1 MGISVPSLQKPSFPT
16 AGVNIMNIPEE
27 LAMRGFYVFP
37 TRGKQPL
44 VKWSQASTIDPAI
57 ISQWVVKYHDC
68 DWGIDCGKSGLVVLD
83 DDRGKNKQAV
93 KSLLSLELENGDL
106 PFTFTVQTQSGG
118 RHYYYFGDARNSN
131 NKLGPGLDIR
141 GVGGFVVAPGSRGYD
156 ILQSSE
162 IVDAPQWLIDL
173 AGAPIERQT
182 PETPSTIPLDPPASI
197 AKATSYLQ
205 TAFAAA
211 QGQGGDTLTYKTACK
226 VRDMGVSM
234 DKCFALMLDYW
245 NDRCIPPW
253 SPDELQSKIMNAY
266 HYAKKPPANDS
277 PDAAFTE
284 YTPEELP
291 SKPSLFVEANA
302 LLARKIKVNYLVRG
316 LLETPTTGLIFGDS
330 TAGKSFIAIDLSLAV
345 ACKTHWLNHDAADGA
360 VIYFAG
366 EGRSGI
372 QRRVAAWCK
381 HYKIA
386 PPPNRMFVSEQR
398 IEFSAKSLK
407 AAADEMMAIESL
419 AGVPIKLVI
428 VDTLARHMPGD
439 HDENS
444 AKDMGAFINACDA
457 IRDRFKCVLAVVH
470 HTGKL
475 NKETSRGSSALR
487 GAMDWEL
494 KVIEKKGLRAA
505 VFTKQKEGELP
516 PPIGFRLMDVELG
529 FDEDSG
535 DMVKSAVP
543 IVCEYNPAGDKAAN
557 LSSDAK
563 LALSILQFDASRY
576 GKGKLEEKVWKKAFY
591 EALGDGV
598 SDSNKRQKFSRIRR
612 ELTESVT
619 IKCENGFVVESALN
633 AVDIEE

>member
-1 MGISVPSLQKPSFPT
+1 
-16 AGVNIMNIPEE
+16 MNTPLE
-27 LAMRGFYVFP
+27 LAARGFYVFP

-44 VKWSQASTIDPAI
+44 VKWSQASTIDPAVL
-57 ISQWVVKYHDC
+57 SQWAVKYPDC

-106 PFTFTVQTQSGG
+106 PVTFTVQTQSGG
-118 RHYYYFGDARNSN
+118 RHYYYFGEARNSN

-173 AGAPIERQT
+173 AGAPIERQS
-182 PETPSTIPLDPPASI
+182 PEIPSNIELDLPASV
-197 AKATSYLQ
+197 AKATNYLQ
-205 TAFAAA
+205 TAFAAV

-234 DKCFALMLDYW
+234 DKCMELMLDYW

-253 SPDELQSKIMNAY
+253 DPEALLAKIHNAY
-266 HYAKKPPANDS
+266 HYAKQLIANDS
-277 PDAAFTE
+277 PASAFTE
-284 YTPEELP
+284 YTPVDEPP
-291 SKPSLFVEANA
+291 SIKPSLFIEANA
-302 LLARKIKVNYLVRG
+302 LLARKIKIHYLVRG

-345 ACKTHWLNHDAADGA
+345 ACKTRWLGHDATDGA

-381 HYKIA
+381 HYNTA
-386 PPPNRMFVSEQR
+386 PPANRMFISEQR
-398 IEFSAKSLK
+398 IEFSAKCLK
-407 AAADEMMAIESL
+407 AAADEMMAIEAL
-419 AGVPIKLVI
+419 GVPIKLVV

-470 HTGKL
+470 HTGKM

-494 KVIEKKGLRAA
+494 KITESKGVRTAA
-505 VFTKQKEGELP
+505 FTKQKEGELP
-516 PPIGFRLMDVELG
+516 GPIGFYLKDVKLG
-529 FDEDSG
+529 HDDETG
-535 DMVKSAVP
+535 DIIQSAVP
-543 IVCEYNPAGDKAAN
+543 ITCGFDP
-557 LSSDAK
+557 LSVKMASLNADTK
-563 LALSILQFDASRY
+563 LMYSILQFTISEKGTGFLAEKDWRAQVYVAFSDDLSAST
-576 GKGKLEEKVWKKAFY
+576 
-591 EALGDGV
+591 
-598 SDSNKRQKFSRIRR
+598 KRQKFNRGKKQLLESELIRY
-612 ELTESVT
+612 EG
-619 IKCENGFVVESALN
+619 ENVYENSLN
-633 AVDIEE
+633 EASSED